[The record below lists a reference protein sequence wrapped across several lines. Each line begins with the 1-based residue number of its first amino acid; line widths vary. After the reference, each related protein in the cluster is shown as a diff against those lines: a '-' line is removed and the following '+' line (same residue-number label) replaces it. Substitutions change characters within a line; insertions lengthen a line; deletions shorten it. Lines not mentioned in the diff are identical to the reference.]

1 MGSETT
7 GEQMKNT
14 VVSFLFLILLCASSL
29 ISFNTLTDG
38 HHWGGD
44 FSQYIMQAR
53 SIIAGVPAEV
63 IEENRIML
71 QQSSSPP
78 FCPLVYPWGL
88 PVLLAPFYAAFGAD
102 IFMLKLPGFI
112 FYLLFLCTL
121 YWGFRKYHSF
131 PWLFVL
137 ILFCS
142 LNPETIRLLNDIGS
156 DIPFLF
162 FSTICLVFIRRIIVE
177 RRYIL
182 SSTWDPVLLGAFI
195 AMAFFIRT
203 NGFLLLP
210 ALGFAQLAAAFQH
223 VKPEITQDRNRFR
236 NLVSSSGTHRQDV
249 FYHFGPYLVFII
261 LVMLWHLVLP
271 EGGSSHFEHLK
282 WITPD
287 ILCRNFVLYSKL
299 FSRIFST
306 IPKGNLV
313 FWITVPLSI
322 WGFCVRYRSD
332 HFIAVY
338 IMLTFSLYIIW
349 PHQPAFRFILPVMPF
364 YISFVFTGL
373 EELGKFSSPKWRV
386 CWNTV
391 CIVSV
396 LLILSWF
403 GWQAVRGAYH
413 NLQQNR
419 KASFGPY
426 KQSSME
432 MFSFI
437 KKQTDPESTVI
448 FFKPRVMRMMTGR
461 KSVRIIEAN
470 RLSRADYLCMFVK
483 DGAEPYKMQ
492 ITHEE
497 LRSLFDQGKIQLV
510 YENKEFKVYRLTD
523 NKKNN
528 QSGYSL
534 KRGSA
539 LIGVQRVFGLC
550 HEKRLYSCPGCG
562 PFAEEKNIEDI
573 HVANG
578 CKHSQGLVI
587 IPKGSKD
594 HHGNPVQKDN
604 TG

>member
-1 MGSETT
+1 MGLTT
-7 GEQMKNT
+7 NGERMKNT
-14 VVSFLFLILLCASSL
+14 TASFFFLILLCAIGL
-29 ISFNTLTDG
+29 ISFSTLTAG

-53 SIIAGVPAEV
+53 SIIEGAPAEI

-78 FCPLVYPWGL
+78 FCPLAYPWGL
-88 PVLLAPFYAAFGAD
+88 PFLLVPFYAAFGAD
-102 IFMLKLPGFI
+102 IFVLKLPGFI

-121 YWGFRKYHSF
+121 FWGFRKYHSA

-142 LNPETIRLLNDIGS
+142 LNPETMRLLNDIGS

-177 RRYIL
+177 RKYLL

-203 NGFLLLP
+203 NGLLLLP
-210 ALGFAQLAAAFQH
+210 ALGFAQLAMAFQRFE
-223 VKPEITQDRNRFR
+223 PDITQGKSRFR
-236 NLVSSSGTHRQDV
+236 NTMSCLIRYRQDV
-249 FYHFGPYLVFII
+249 LYHFKPYLVFFLLVI
-261 LVMLWHLVLP
+261 LWRFMLP
-271 EGGSSHFEHLK
+271 EGGASHFEHLR

-287 ILCRNFVLYSKL
+287 TLYRNFVIYIKL
-299 FSRIFST
+299 LSRIFLT
-306 IPKGNLV
+306 IQQGNLV

-338 IMLTFSLYIIW
+338 IVLTFILYIIW
-349 PHQPAFRFILPVMPF
+349 PHQPAFRFILPVLPL
-364 YISFVFTGL
+364 YISFVLTGL
-373 EELGKFSSPKWRV
+373 ERMGKFSSPQWRV

-391 CIVSV
+391 CIVSI

-403 GWQAVRGAYH
+403 GWQAVRSAYH
-413 NLQQNR
+413 NLQQDR
-419 KASFGPY
+419 KITFGPY
-426 KQSSME
+426 AQASME

-437 KKQTDPESTVI
+437 EKQTDPESTVI

-461 KSVRIIEAN
+461 KSVRIIEVN

-497 LRSLFDQGKIQLV
+497 LRPLFDQGKIQLV
-510 YENKEFKVYRLTD
+510 YENKEFRIYRLTD
-523 NKKNN
+523 KDSSS
-528 QSGYSL
+528 QSSL
-534 KRGSA
+534 SLFKTTASG
-539 LIGVQRVFGLC
+539 
-550 HEKRLYSCPGCG
+550 
-562 PFAEEKNIEDI
+562 
-573 HVANG
+573 
-578 CKHSQGLVI
+578 
-587 IPKGSKD
+587 
-594 HHGNPVQKDN
+594 
-604 TG
+604 